1 MTTEADPGES
11 YRRQLV
17 YADEVGTLSPHYQAY
32 GSLWLPWE
40 RRGDFAKLIREAGA
54 AHHMSGQLSS
64 LRHKPE
70 ASAFF
75 LALIDEIFRR
85 RWISFRSVIAPAP
98 LDAELKEKV
107 FSALI
112 SERVKALPRAA
123 VGERELRV
131 RLTKNARTK
140 VSGLKLEDHY
150 FRRIRA
156 DLEGASPPELT
167 VRAARST
174 EGLEIVDLLLSL
186 VVADWEKKSI
196 PKERR
201 GLHERVAENLG
212 WADLA
217 ADTLP
222 SEWKFNIW
230 YLEHPESLRREAKT
244 QRAVQLRLPMIDG

>member
-1 MTTEADPGES
+1 MTTEADPGDS

-17 YADEVGTLSPHYQAY
+17 YADEGGTLGARYQAY

-54 AHHMSGQLSS
+54 AHNLSGQLSS

-70 ASAFF
+70 AGAFF

-112 SERVKALPRAA
+112 SERVKALPRPS
-123 VGERELRV
+123 GERELRV

-140 VSGLKLEDHY
+140 VGGLKLEDHY

-156 DLEGASPPELT
+156 DLEGSALPELT

-186 VVADWEKKSI
+186 VLADWEKKSI
-196 PKERR
+196 PKDRR

>member
-1 MTTEADPGES
+1 VSSEADPGDS

-17 YADEVGTLSPHYQAY
+17 YADEGGTLGARYQAY

-54 AHHMSGQLSS
+54 AHNVSGQLSS

-98 LDAELKEKV
+98 LDAEVKEKV

-112 SERVKALPRAA
+112 SERIKALPRATA
-123 VGERELRV
+123 DRELRV

-140 VSGLKLEDHY
+140 VAGLKLEDHY

-156 DLEGASPPELT
+156 DLEGSAPPELT

-186 VVADWEKKSI
+186 VLADWEKKSI

>member
-1 MTTEADPGES
+1 VSSEADPGDS

-17 YADEVGTLSPHYQAY
+17 YADEGGTLGARYQAY

-54 AHHMSGQLSS
+54 AHNVSGQLSS

-112 SERVKALPRAA
+112 SERIKALPRATA
-123 VGERELRV
+123 DRELRV

-140 VSGLKLEDHY
+140 VAGLKLEDHY

-156 DLEGASPPELT
+156 DLEGSAPPELT

-186 VVADWEKKSI
+186 VLADWEKKSI